1 MTTDGKIKDGKL
13 QYNINRKAAKKS
25 ALSSSKMDK
34 YEFFTDKEILPS
46 DQSIIIGLARF
57 TYFPLGEAFEKQ
69 IKAIED

>member
-1 MTTDGKIKDGKL
+1 
-13 QYNINRKAAKKS
+13 
-25 ALSSSKMDK
+25 MDK

-46 DQSIIIGLARF
+46 DQSIIIELARF